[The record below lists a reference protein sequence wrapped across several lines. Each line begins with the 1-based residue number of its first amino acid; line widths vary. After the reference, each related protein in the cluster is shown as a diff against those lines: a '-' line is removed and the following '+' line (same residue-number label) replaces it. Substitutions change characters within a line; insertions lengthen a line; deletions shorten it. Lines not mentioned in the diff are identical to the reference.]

1 MFKGRRKFFKQIST
15 DSHHKKK
22 HIMNNSLDTDNN
34 QFTLPKPRTS
44 LQNVGEKLEEREEER
59 TGRSFHAFGKDGFT
73 FLDFLDVINPLQN
86 IPLVGTMYRSITGDQ
101 IDPGSRIAGSGL
113 FGGPI
118 GTVVALANVTIEQK
132 TGQDIGSHMMALFT
146 KQDDNLKTQ
155 ISDDFANT
163 SESAGITSDASPIT
177 THAEVL
183 EWAQREIAHS
193 AETAREAQSKNIT
206 KLAKNVS
213 SNVEVLNWAQE
224 KNKFSHPTIETS
236 TNSSKNKTKDTKQA
250 NLKESEAASV
260 TSYALGRDQAQ
271 LNGATSPLGGWFSET
286 MLLALARYSESAQ
299 LDKNAVEKRS
309 VEVADL
315 HY

>member
-1 MFKGRRKFFKQIST
+1 
-15 DSHHKKK
+15 
-22 HIMNNSLDTDNN
+22 
-34 QFTLPKPRTS
+34 
-44 LQNVGEKLEEREEER
+44 
-59 TGRSFHAFGKDGFT
+59 
-73 FLDFLDVINPLQN
+73 
-86 IPLVGTMYRSITGDQ
+86 MYRSITGDQ

-193 AETAREAQSKNIT
+193 AETAREAQSKNII
-206 KLAKNVS
+206 KLAKNVGANQIVCVVAKNS
-213 SNVEVLNWAQE
+213 RNI
-224 KNKFSHPTIETS
+224 KNKIKSFSDNTQIVEQPR
-236 TNSSKNKTKDTKQA
+236 Q
-250 NLKESEAASV
+250 
-260 TSYALGRDQAQ
+260 LGTGHAV
-271 LNGATSPLGGWFSET
+271 LCAEEIFSESNET
-286 MLLALARYSESAQ
+286 ILILYGDCPLISEKSIKKLLYLIMNMKILNLYNINLIPSLAHQ
-299 LDKNAVEKRS
+299 LQSDGNHIDSCR
-309 VEVADL
+309 
-315 HY
+315 